1 MSGERLKAETK
12 NLKIQKGKSKF
23 KGALSLSLRNKGK
36 MSKQAGVSIG
46 MMDQA
51 YFVGRKAILQWLNDL
66 LLTDFKKVEETAN
79 GKFFS
84 LSL

>member
-1 MSGERLKAETK
+1 
-12 NLKIQKGKSKF
+12 
-23 KGALSLSLRNKGK
+23 

-79 GKFFS
+79 GKS
-84 LSL
+84 ARRSEPNSDNDIEKKQVPQHVKYLTLCLKVKYP

>member
-1 MSGERLKAETK
+1 
-12 NLKIQKGKSKF
+12 
-23 KGALSLSLRNKGK
+23 

-79 GKFFS
+79 GTFFKILYS
-84 LSL
+84 LSLISHLFYHINRCSSMSSAWYHVQG

>member
-1 MSGERLKAETK
+1 
-12 NLKIQKGKSKF
+12 
-23 KGALSLSLRNKGK
+23 

-79 GKFFS
+79 GKFFFLFLVS
-84 LSL
+84 LSRFHQQIIINDQQVQQHVKYLISCSMVKFP

>member
-1 MSGERLKAETK
+1 
-12 NLKIQKGKSKF
+12 
-23 KGALSLSLRNKGK
+23 